1 MAKLK
6 KDELLAELKTYT
18 GERTDDETLKL
29 IEDVSD
35 SIDADGDGKADID
48 ELQKKYDD
56 LAKKYK
62 DRFTDPAPAE
72 EEKTEE
78 KEEVEEDP
86 TIDEMGDGVKIED
99 LFEDE
104 KKEGK

>member
-1 MAKLK
+1 MARLK

-35 SIDADGDGKADID
+35 SIDADGDGTADIE
-48 ELQKKYDD
+48 ELQKKYED

-72 EEKTEE
+72 GVKTED
-78 KEEVEEDP
+78 KEETED
-86 TIDEMGDGVKIED
+86 EKDGSETKVED
-99 LFEDE
+99 LFTDE
-104 KKEGK
+104 KKEGN